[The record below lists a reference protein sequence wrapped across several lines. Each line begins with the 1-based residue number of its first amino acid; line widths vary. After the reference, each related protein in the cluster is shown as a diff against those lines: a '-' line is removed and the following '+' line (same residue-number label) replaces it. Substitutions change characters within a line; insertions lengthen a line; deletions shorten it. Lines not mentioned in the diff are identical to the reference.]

1 MLASTQHHNQQRRGV
16 PLSLTGIGLAAGLL
30 LLLGATAGH
39 PQPSTDPITTNQI
52 SMVVTVTHAYAL
64 CLIDTATLPRQQ
76 AMATADD
83 FLSDQGISPAQRMA
97 IRRSAEFYDLLQAY
111 IQQRGGCR
119 QLVRE
124 LMK

>member
-1 MLASTQHHNQQRRGV
+1 MLASTQHHNQQQRGE
-16 PLSLTGIGLAAGLL
+16 PLSWAGMGLTAGLL
-30 LLLGATAGH
+30 LLVGATAVH
-39 PQPSTDPITTNQI
+39 PQPNTDAITTNQI

-64 CLIDTATLPRQQ
+64 CLIETSTLPRQQ
-76 AMATADD
+76 AMATADG

-97 IRRSAEFYDLLQAY
+97 IRRSAAFYGLLQAY

>member
-1 MLASTQHHNQQRRGV
+1 MLASTRHHNQQQRGE
-16 PLSLTGIGLAAGLL
+16 PLNWAGMGLTAGLL
-30 LLLGATAGH
+30 LVVGATAVH
-39 PQPSTDPITTNQI
+39 PQPNTDAITTNQI

-64 CLIDTATLPRQQ
+64 CLIETSTLPRQQ
-76 AMATADD
+76 AMATADG

-97 IRRSAEFYDLLQAY
+97 IRRSSAFYGLLQAY